1 MTRTNRP
8 PFRGPIRAICAIRC
22 SKVLTEQK
30 AGEPEWGTAF
40 AVVLWFIFSRNR
52 SSFLP
57 ATGTEQKNHG
67 RTRFCGI
74 SRFHFR

>member
-1 MTRTNRP
+1 MKSFGLRS
-8 PFRGPIRAICAIRC
+8 A
-22 SKVLTEQK
+22 S
-30 AGEPEWGTAF
+30 
-40 AVVLWFIFSRNR
+40 LWFIFSRNR

-74 SRFHFR
+74 SCFHFRYRRVQLEGLGRQL